1 MADEVLQERR
11 GHVVILTINRPEARN
26 AINGPVS
33 LAMSGF
39 MDELAE
45 DPDCWV
51 VVITGS
57 GDKAFSAGMD
67 LKAFASGEGG
77 DIMGASGGFGG
88 LTQRTFPK
96 PIIAAVNGSALAGG
110 FEIMLSCDLV
120 VAAEHATFGIP
131 EAKRGLIAGAGGL
144 IRMPKRLPIAIAL
157 ELAMTGDTIDAA
169 RAFELGL
176 VNRVVPSSVVIE
188 EAVSLA
194 DRIAANAPLAVRYS
208 KSVMKQAA
216 ELSEAEGWRINA
228 EAVGVVFTSADA
240 MEGPVA
246 FAEKRPPNWQGK

>member
-51 VVITGS
+51 VVITGT

-144 IRMPKRLPIAIAL
+144 IRMPKRLPIAVAL

-216 ELSEAEGWRINA
+216 ELSEAEGWKINA

>member
-33 LAMSGF
+33 LAMSGY

-144 IRMPKRLPIAIAL
+144 IRMPKRLPTAIAL

-188 EAVSLA
+188 EAVSLG

-216 ELSEAEGWRINA
+216 EVSEAEGWKINA